1 VGGGQEPGA
10 PTTAAAARRE
20 PRQPACEDQDNLH
33 AAVSLSGEDLKI
45 SAPIPFFAPSGN
57 QSSSREFASGG
68 ISGYSLTT
76 SRSGI
81 SRRALTF
88 APCWLMR

>member
-1 VGGGQEPGA
+1 MRSTKAINAVERLKTRSGNP
-10 PTTAAAARRE
+10 
-20 PRQPACEDQDNLH
+20 H
-33 AAVSLSGEDLKI
+33 YAAVSLSGEDLKI

-81 SRRALTF
+81 SRRA
-88 APCWLMR
+88 